1 MFPVGIKGHWG
12 EHCSSGF
19 LKDLLDDGIN
29 TLRTVV
35 VCTQG
40 LWNWAERGI
49 WAQPKNIY
57 FFFFYKR
64 LLNYLVALQNY
75 FFST

>member
-57 FFFFYKR
+57 FFF
-64 LLNYLVALQNY
+64 
-75 FFST
+75 STKDC